1 MKRKDKKQGN
11 LQLELYTLKKKKG
24 MKLTNYLRDLELQNE
39 LKSSRKNK
47 SKYILESSKTQKMED
62 DQ

>member
-1 MKRKDKKQGN
+1 M
-11 LQLELYTLKKKKG
+11 ELYTLKKKKG